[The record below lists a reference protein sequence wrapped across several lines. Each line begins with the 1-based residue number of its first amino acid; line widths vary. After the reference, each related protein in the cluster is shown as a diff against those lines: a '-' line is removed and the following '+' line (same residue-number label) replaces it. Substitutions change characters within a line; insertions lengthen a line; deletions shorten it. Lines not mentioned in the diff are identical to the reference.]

1 MKKAIIIV
9 LFILQVFFVFIV
21 FIFNPPILITINND
35 EFNELLMNNT
45 YYGFPKSSFIIAIV
59 KENWFRPKTCEIV
72 LFNGY
77 NTYKLQRSS
86 DNVIRYYIKSHSNY
100 RIISIINN
108 FVMDLIV
115 ILIARYKK
123 ISIFFKHLLI
133 NELVF
138 YFIIFVPLILF
149 NCIFLFSCLPK

>member
-9 LFILQVFFVFIV
+9 LLILQILFVFIV

-45 YYGFPKSSFIIAIV
+45 YYGFPESSFIIAIV
-59 KENWFRPKTCEIV
+59 KENWFRPKTCEII
-72 LFNGY
+72 LFTGY

-86 DNVIRYYIKSHSNY
+86 DNVIRYYIKNHSNY

-108 FVMDLIV
+108 LVMDFIV
-115 ILIARYKK
+115 IIIARYKK
-123 ISIFFKHLLI
+123 INIFLKSTEI
-133 NELVF
+133 NESFF
-138 YFIIFVPLILF
+138 YFIIFIPLILF
-149 NCIFLFSCLPK
+149 NCNFLFSCLP